1 MGFGTLFIGYFFL
14 INISYYAYTDIIAG
28 LVMLLGLYKLSEFN
42 KSFKYG
48 SYTAIGFSVMAF
60 AEICISM
67 VSLFGSFGF
76 INISAPY
83 VSSAR
88 YVVIFILTYF
98 ILRGIGEIAKEVEAN
113 ALYQTSRASLTLCPV
128 FLVYSAMELPFIATI
143 FGRFLP
149 YIYFAL
155 ILSVVIFTLSNLT
168 TIYKA
173 YMQICMPEDL
183 ERAPKSSKF
192 EFMNKFYD
200 SIEKKSQEYAKFR
213 LEKKQNKN
221 NKRKK

>member
-14 INISYYAYTDIIAG
+14 VNISYYAYTDIIAG

-48 SYTAIGFSVMAF
+48 SWTAIGFSALAF
-60 AEICISM
+60 AEICFSMISI
-67 VSLFGSFGF
+67 FGSFDF
-76 INISAPY
+76 IKNSAPY

-88 YVVIFILTYF
+88 YAIIFMLTYF

-113 ALYQTSRASLTLCPV
+113 ALCGTARASLTLSPV
-128 FLVYSAMELPFIATI
+128 FLVYSAMELPFVAMI
-143 FGRFLP
+143 FGSLLP

-155 ILSVVIFTLSNLT
+155 ILSIVIFTLSNLT

-173 YMQICMPEDL
+173 YMQICMPEEL
-183 ERAPKSSKF
+183 NRAPKSSKF